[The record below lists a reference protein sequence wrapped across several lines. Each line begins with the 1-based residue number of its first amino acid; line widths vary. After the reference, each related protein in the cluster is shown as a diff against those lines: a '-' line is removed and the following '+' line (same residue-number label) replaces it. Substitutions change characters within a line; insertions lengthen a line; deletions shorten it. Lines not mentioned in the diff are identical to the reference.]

1 MALQH
6 ATRRGVSYLE
16 VLIAAGIAL
25 TGIMGAVALL
35 PVAIVN
41 MQKGVVVDTMAC
53 IGPSALDTAP
63 SLGVNQRSNWL
74 VYSLPSRNW
83 DLSVDAPGAFPNG
96 ETGKILPFSDT
107 GPWASYCFDPRFA
120 AESASVVPPLTAIAG
135 TFDPRYFPYK
145 PKTNANDARMLRT
158 TLRREPNSNF
168 YTPLAIAPARLLFKV
183 SDDLIFNK
191 TEDNLGP
198 KPALQDYILG
208 TAGATPQRRNYM
220 ADYEYMITMTP
231 SLRGVPV
238 DASGMSFSRAVP
250 GPVAEQVPLER
261 PTEYTMSAVV
271 FHKRQVAFDAYL
283 APDVKEP
290 EAERVVD
297 VFFYGSG
304 YKGGDIAIR
313 GRMPTSSAMPNELEV
328 HEGDW
333 VMLSGNMYSL
343 DAQRKFLGPRFAWY
357 RVAAVGMD
365 TYEPSPATGFY
376 YRDLT
381 LDGPDWPASTTT
393 PPALPNNLIAM
404 DETQMTIVSGVVG
417 VFSTRVNVTD

>member
-6 ATRRGVSYLE
+6 ATRRGLSYLE

-35 PVAIVN
+35 PVAILN

-53 IGPSALDTAP
+53 IGPSALSTAQ

-74 VYSLPSRNW
+74 IFNMASKNW
-83 DLSVDAPGAFPNG
+83 DLSVDAPGAFPGGFPN
-96 ETGKILPFSDT
+96 TPLPVSDT
-107 GPWASYCFDPRFA
+107 GRWASYCFDPRFA
-120 AESASVVPPLTAIAG
+120 AEGAPASIIAG
-135 TFDPRYFPYK
+135 TFDPRFFPYK
-145 PKTNANDARMLRT
+145 PKANANDVRMLRT
-158 TLRREPNSNF
+158 TLRREPHSNF

-191 TEDNLGP
+191 PNDSLG
-198 KPALQDYILG
+198 KAPAMQDYIVG
-208 TAGATPQRRNYM
+208 NGQSVQRRNYM
-220 ADYEYMITMTP
+220 ADYEYIITMTP

-238 DASGMSFSRAVP
+238 DANGNSFSKTLP
-250 GPVAEQVPLER
+250 GPVPEQYSLEQ

-271 FHKRQVAFDAYL
+271 FYKRQVAFDAYL
-283 APDVKEP
+283 APTTQEP

-297 VFFYGSG
+297 VAFYGNG
-304 YKGGDIAIR
+304 YKGGDVAIR

-333 VMLSGNMYSL
+333 VMLSGNSYEVGGG
-343 DAQRKFLGPRFAWY
+343 RKFLGPRFAWY

-381 LDGPDWPASTTT
+381 LDGPDWPTSTTN
-393 PPALPNNLIAM
+393 PPDNLIGM
-404 DETQMTIVSGVVG
+404 LDTQMTIVSGVVG